1 MQAVA
6 EKRWGTMVALQ
17 SPNIVYLPIEDVL
30 RETKRVDPKHD
41 VVQAARMTGIS
52 FGD

>member
-1 MQAVA
+1 VC
-6 EKRWGTMVALQ
+6 
-17 SPNIVYLPIEDVL
+17 IPIDEVL
-30 RETKRVDPKHD
+30 RETKRVDPSHD